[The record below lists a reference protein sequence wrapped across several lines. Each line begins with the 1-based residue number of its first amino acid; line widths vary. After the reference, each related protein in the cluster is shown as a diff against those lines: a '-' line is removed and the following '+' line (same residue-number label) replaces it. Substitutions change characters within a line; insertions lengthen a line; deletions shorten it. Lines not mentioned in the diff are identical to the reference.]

1 MKRKQLCG
9 FFSYYVE
16 KCKHRIRCS
25 ILNDTWRQKYTPK
38 YKWAKKK
45 KNTPNCKLVMGSKL
59 SRQWLRKLGTADV
72 YKWKVLQKSP
82 WNTEQSG
89 AEKASWNTVNTFHT
103 RRAWKQHAW
112 GFHLH
117 LDENGPPRE
126 EIKPFLTPP
135 LATRRPP
142 VMCPVN
148 GLWVYSTAGSPQ
160 HCHK

>member
-1 MKRKQLCG
+1 M
-9 FFSYYVE
+9 S
-16 KCKHRIRCS
+16 
-25 ILNDTWRQKYTPK
+25 
-38 YKWAKKK
+38 
-45 KNTPNCKLVMGSKL
+45 GSAEIAL
-59 SRQWLRKLGTADV
+59 
-72 YKWKVLQKSP
+72 
-82 WNTEQSG
+82 EHG
-89 AEKASWNTVNTFHT
+89 AERCREASWNTVNTFHT

-135 LATRRPP
+135 RATRRPP